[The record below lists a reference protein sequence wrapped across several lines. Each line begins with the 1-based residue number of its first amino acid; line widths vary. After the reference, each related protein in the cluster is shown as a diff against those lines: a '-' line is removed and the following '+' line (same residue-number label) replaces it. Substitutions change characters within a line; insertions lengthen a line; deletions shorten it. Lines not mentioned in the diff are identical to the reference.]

1 MSTQSRFGL
10 RKLFM
15 GKPNSAVNERPNTV
29 ADEKPHRRAISDVCR
44 HAVAACPALHHNST
58 AGRTNKSI
66 KVCVGRCSKLHRSGQ
81 KECSRQGW
89 IENLQ
94 RNTLLSG
101 LFAKPFF
108 E

>member
-15 GKPNSAVNERPNTV
+15 GKPNSAVNERPN
-29 ADEKPHRRAISDVCR
+29 
-44 HAVAACPALHHNST
+44 AVAACPALHHNST

-89 IENLQ
+89 IETLQ